1 MVNSSF
7 INRNAV
13 RVECGRRL
21 PLPLTPLILPTL
33 SRLFSHHCS
42 QSPLS
47 QITPRLRPLLSPRP
61 TEPTPTPAHAGSPSL
76 VTTLAQRSA
85 DKRNF
90 IYYSKGFRRSR
101 SEFCTFPTSI
111 QRFHVEDV
119 NALHFTEDFE
129 TLETGGLVD
138 VGGDGTGL
146 GSGGEEVFFC
156 LDVCGRGEAVNIL
169 LGCRRGIERE
179 MR

>member
-1 MVNSSF
+1 M
-7 INRNAV
+7 
-13 RVECGRRL
+13 
-21 PLPLTPLILPTL
+21 
-33 SRLFSHHCS
+33 
-42 QSPLS
+42 
-47 QITPRLRPLLSPRP
+47 
-61 TEPTPTPAHAGSPSL
+61 EPTPTPAHAGSPSL

-129 TLETGGLVD
+129 TLETGGLVE

-169 LGCRRGIERE
+169 LGRRRGIERE